1 MPKPGMT
8 GICLK
13 TEVAE
18 LLRAKAREANMGLSD
33 YLTVILMG
41 SHQPATLTTRVQ
53 IPATAPIIC
62 RRYRIKENWLRM
74 TSSFLIVLER
84 LKLWG
89 PNKEEVLRKIA
100 NLRVTSKERVG
111 LFSLFQFFYCPLH

>member
-1 MPKPGMT
+1 
-8 GICLK
+8 
-13 TEVAE
+13 
-18 LLRAKAREANMGLSD
+18 
-33 YLTVILMG
+33 
-41 SHQPATLTTRVQ
+41 
-53 IPATAPIIC
+53 
-62 RRYRIKENWLRM
+62 M

>member
-18 LLRAKAREANMGLSD
+18 LLRAKAREANMGLND

-53 IPATAPIIC
+53 IPATAPIFRC
-62 RRYRIKENWLRM
+62 RYRIKENWLRM

-89 PNKEEVLRKIA
+89 PNKEEALEKFPV
-100 NLRVTSKERVG
+100 
-111 LFSLFQFFYCPLH
+111 